1 MIINADRVVKNFGGL
16 TAVKRVTLE
25 VDAGQI
31 IGLIGPNGAGKT
43 TFLNCVAGTYPPSA
57 GKVRFQGKETTGSS
71 PEDMCRMGLSRT
83 FQIPRPFPRLTAL
96 ENVLVGAVFGA
107 QHDSKIRP
115 QKRAEEALE
124 FVEFPM
130 DIDTPAD
137 RLNAVQ
143 LKRLDL
149 ARALACGPNVLIADE
164 PTTALDVT
172 IQAQILEL
180 MKALQAETDMA
191 ILFITHDLGVIAEM
205 ADEVAVMYLGKI
217 VEMAAYRDTYAD
229 PKHPYTQALIS
240 AIPLPQASQSETP
253 IILEGDIP
261 SPIHIPPGCR
271 FHTRCPIAAEI
282 CSQERPVWRDAG
294 GGHWVACHRCTTP

>member
-1 MIINADRVVKNFGGL
+1 MLLNADRVVKNFGGL
-16 TAVKRVTLE
+16 TAVNRVTLQ

-43 TFLNCVAGTYPPSA
+43 TFLNCVAGTYSPSA

-83 FQIPRPFPRLTAL
+83 FQIPRPFPRLTAR

-107 QHDSKIRP
+107 EHDSKIRP

-149 ARALACGPNVLIADE
+149 ARALACGPKLLFLDELASGLTPGELDAMMALILRIRDTYGVGMIVVEHIMKVITGICERVL
-164 PTTALDVT
+164 V
-172 IQAQILEL
+172 IQYGTPISEGTP
-180 MKALQAETDMA
+180 EE
-191 ILFITHDLGVIAEM
+191 VM
-205 ADEVAVMYLGKI
+205 ADPKVIEAYLGDP
-217 VEMAAYRDTYAD
+217 EMAARLMGED
-229 PKHPYTQALIS
+229 
-240 AIPLPQASQSETP
+240 
-253 IILEGDIP
+253 
-261 SPIHIPPGCR
+261 
-271 FHTRCPIAAEI
+271 
-282 CSQERPVWRDAG
+282 
-294 GGHWVACHRCTTP
+294 